1 MKSENL
7 NVKELKINKKN
18 PRTITDENFYKL
30 VNSILVLPKMLEL
43 RPIVVDDKL
52 TVIGGN
58 MRTRALQYLSGL
70 DEGKIIEKLVSSIGY
85 DKKKKNEKTELQ
97 EYWKNWVK
105 NPVCAVVKASNLTE
119 AEEKE
124 FIIKDN
130 SEFGKWDWDMLANE
144 WDAKELKEWGVDVWQ
159 LPSFGSDAGAGKD
172 VTEDNNPNIIK
183 SANGEQNDEL
193 EEILPTELQGV
204 DLEPDELPKLKGDDE
219 CAMER
224 IILVYKKE
232 DAVKVAKLLGI
243 EAVNKVIYNLDEI
256 LG

>member
-1 MKSENL
+1 M
-7 NVKELKINKKN
+7 NVNSIKINKKN

-30 VNSILVLPKMLEL
+30 VSSILILPKMMEL

-70 DEGKIIEKLVSSIGY
+70 DEQKIIEKLVSCNGY
-85 DKKKKNEKTELQ
+85 GKKNKTEKAELQ
-97 EYWKNWVK
+97 EFWKNWLK
-105 NPVCAVVKASNLTE
+105 NPDCPVVKASNLTE
-119 AEEKE
+119 AEKKE

-144 WDAKELKEWGVDVWQ
+144 WDAKELGDWGVDVWQ
-159 LPSFGSDAGAGKD
+159 LPTFGKDAGAGID

-183 SANGEQNDEL
+183 SANGEQGDNL
-193 EEILPTELQGV
+193 EEALPTELQGV
-204 DLEPDELPKLKGDDE
+204 DLEPYELPKLKGDDE
-219 CAMER
+219 VLMER
-224 IILVYKKE
+224 VIIVYKKE
-232 DAVKVAKLLGI
+232 DAGKVAKLLGV